1 MLHFR
6 GAGLSHEMYFGL
18 GLFFLSGTLLA
29 KPLKASILS
38 PLKISLNVFKMFCAS
53 SLLNW
58 DHDQPVSKGSKTHE
72 PVTKLSLV
80 LGVFCKGERN
90 TPMKGDGGDNLVKW
104 LTPEFVWGV
113 SKMRY
118 CLICDPKQ
126 LLEAWPVFPV

>member
-18 GLFFLSGTLLA
+18 GLFFLSGILLA

-80 LGVFCKGERN
+80 LGFFVRESE
-90 TPMKGDGGDNLVKW
+90 TP
-104 LTPEFVWGV
+104 P
-113 SKMRY
+113 
-118 CLICDPKQ
+118 
-126 LLEAWPVFPV
+126 